1 MLIDDASKVSTVNRI
16 FWDRNPYFALFLTE
30 PYTYWDLKSE
40 IRNFLHKYLLH
51 LPGFTQICSIVRY
64 TRITMVS
71 CFHTMY
77 PKWPG
82 ARSPNGVL
90 VPYILC
96 VERWGEQDLAN
107 LARISSAVTNLGLI
121 DRQLKMSNIVVSLDV
136 YSQKKHY

>member
-16 FWDRNPYFALFLTE
+16 FWDRNPYFGLFLTG
-30 PYTYWDLKSE
+30 PYTYWVLKSE
-40 IRNFLHKYLLH
+40 IRNFLHKFLLN

-77 PKWPG
+77 TKWPG
-82 ARSPNGVL
+82 EGSPNGVL

-96 VERWGEQDLAN
+96 VERWGKQDLAN

-136 YSQKKHY
+136 YS